1 MPSGWS
7 GFSRRATLKTEPSN
21 LTSKKVVHIITRLD
35 HGGSARE
42 TFQTVLGHD
51 RDRFRVSFAF
61 GRPETTTADD
71 AALLKADLQQLG
83 QAGVSVFQV
92 PPLVR
97 EINPVLD
104 AWATVALWRLL
115 RRVQPAVVHT
125 HTSKAGAV
133 GRLAARLAG
142 IPVVI
147 HTPHG
152 HLFYGYYGQ
161 FLSTLVCFVERL
173 LARLTDRIVT
183 LTDRG
188 AQEHVQY
195 KIASP
200 QKFVTIHGG
209 DSLAQFRSMRV
220 NATVK
225 RKELGLPLEGPI
237 IGAVGRLVPI
247 KGHAWLLRAVP
258 RVLAEFPQAC
268 AVLIGDGPLLGEL
281 KELVAELGISPHV
294 VFLGTRHD
302 IPECL
307 AALDLFVLPSLN
319 EGMGRALVEA
329 MAVGCPVVATRVG
342 GIPDVVADGTTGLL
356 VPPRDDRALADAI
369 LTLLRDRRLSAA
381 YGQAARRHVDGRFE
395 VAAMVRDIERLYDEV
410 WREKHPAT

>member
-1 MPSGWS
+1 MPSSWS
-7 GFSRRATLKTEPSN
+7 GFSRRSTLKTEPSN
-21 LTSKKVVHIITRLD
+21 LTPKKVVHIITRLD

-42 TFQTVLGHD
+42 TLQTVLGHD
-51 RDRFRVSFAF
+51 RGRFRVSIAF

-83 QAGVSVFQV
+83 QADVSVFQV

-115 RRVQPAVVHT
+115 RRVRPEVVHT

-152 HLFYGYYGQ
+152 HIFYGYYG
-161 FLSTLVCFVERL
+161 SVASAIIRL
-173 LARLTDRIVT
+173 LERHLAKITDRIVT

-209 DSLAQFRSMRV
+209 NSLAQFRSLRV

-225 RKELGLPLEGPI
+225 RKELGLPPEGPI
-237 IGAVGRLVPI
+237 IGTVGRLVPI
-247 KGHAWLLRAVP
+247 KGHTWLLRAVP
-258 RVLAEFPQAC
+258 RVLAEFPQASV
-268 AVLIGDGPLLGEL
+268 VLIGDGPLLGEL
-281 KELVAELGISPHV
+281 KELADELGITPHV

-307 AALDLFVLPSLN
+307 AVLDLFVLPSLN

-356 VPPRDDRALADAI
+356 VPPRDDRALAEAI
-369 LTLLRDRRLSAA
+369 LTLLRDRSRRAA
-381 YGQAARRHVDGRFE
+381 YGEAARRYVDGRFDIE
-395 VAAMVRDIERLYDEV
+395 TMVHNIERLYDEV
-410 WREKHPAT
+410 WQEKHPAT

>member
-1 MPSGWS
+1 M
-7 GFSRRATLKTEPSN
+7 
-21 LTSKKVVHIITRLD
+21 
-35 HGGSARE
+35 
-42 TFQTVLGHD
+42 
-51 RDRFRVSFAF
+51 
-61 GRPETTTADD
+61 TADD
-71 AALLKADLQQLG
+71 AVLLKADLQQLG
-83 QAGVSVFQV
+83 QAGVAVFQV

-104 AWATVALWRLL
+104 AWAIFALWRMLC
-115 RRVQPAVVHT
+115 RVRPEIVHT

-152 HLFYGYYGQ
+152 HLFYGYYGR
-161 FLSTLVCFVERL
+161 FLSSLVCFGERF

-183 LTDRG
+183 LTNRG
-188 AQEHVQY
+188 AEEHVRY
-195 KIASP
+195 KIAGQ

-209 DSLAQFRSMRV
+209 NSLAPFRSMRV
-220 NATVK
+220 NATFK
-225 RKELGLPLEGPI
+225 RRELGLPPEGPI
-237 IGAVGRLVPI
+237 VGTVGRLVPI
-247 KGHAWLLRAVP
+247 KGHTWLLRAVP

-268 AVLIGDGPLLGEL
+268 VVLIGDGPLRGEL
-281 KELVAELGISPHV
+281 KELTAELGISPHV

-329 MAVGCPVVATRVG
+329 MAVGCPVVATCVG
-342 GIPDVVADGTTGLL
+342 GIPDVVTDGATGLL

-369 LTLLRDRRLSAA
+369 LTLLRDRRLLAA
-381 YGQAARRHVDGRFE
+381 YGEAAQRRVDERFDIE
-395 VAAMVRDIERLYDEV
+395 TMVRSIERLYDEV
-410 WREKHPAT
+410 WQKKRHAT

>member
-1 MPSGWS
+1 MPSSWS
-7 GFSRRATLKTEPSN
+7 GFSRRSTLKTEPSN
-21 LTSKKVVHIITRLD
+21 LTPKKVVHIITRLD

-42 TFQTVLGHD
+42 TLQTVLGHD
-51 RDRFRVSFAF
+51 RGRFRVSIAF

-83 QAGVSVFQV
+83 QADVSVFQV

-115 RRVQPAVVHT
+115 RRVRPEVVHT

-133 GRLAARLAG
+133 GRLAAWLVG

-152 HLFYGYYGQ
+152 HLFYGYYGR
-161 FLSTLVCFVERL
+161 FLSTLVCFGERL

-188 AQEHVQY
+188 AEEHVRY
-195 KIASP
+195 KVAGP

-209 DSLAQFRSMRV
+209 NSLAPFRSMRV
-220 NATVK
+220 NATNK
-225 RKELGLPLEGPI
+225 RKELGLPPEGPI
-237 IGAVGRLVPI
+237 IGTVGRLVLI
-247 KGHAWLLRAVP
+247 KGHTWLIRAVP
-258 RVLAEFPQAC
+258 QVLAEFPQAC
-268 AVLIGDGPLLGEL
+268 VVLIGDGPLLGEL
-281 KELVAELGISPHV
+281 KELAADLGISQHV

-307 AALDLFVLPSLN
+307 AVLDLFVLPSLN
-319 EGMGRALVEA
+319 EGMGRALLEA

-356 VPPRDDRALADAI
+356 VPPRDDRALAEAI
-369 LTLLRDRRLSAA
+369 LTLLRDRSRRAA
-381 YGQAARRHVDGRFE
+381 YGEAARRYVDGRFDIE
-395 VAAMVRDIERLYDEV
+395 TMVHNIERLYDEV
-410 WREKHPAT
+410 WQEKHPAT